1 MNFLQCT
8 LIDFLFLPSVTSPK
22 EVKASFKDFSSTDQD
37 KPARHVSIIT
47 TTIIKATY
55 AQETKREKEGDLQQR
70 VYCLWEEKVSMVNNS
85 TANSKLGFGLLL
97 MLL

>member
-37 KPARHVSIIT
+37 KPARHISIIT
-47 TTIIKATY
+47 STIIKATY
-55 AQETKREKEGDLQQR
+55 AQETKREYISLHFHYNRLQQPIA
-70 VYCLWEEKVSMVNNS
+70 LLNS
-85 TANSKLGFGLLL
+85 SNT
-97 MLL
+97 